1 MHSPIPPSARSA
13 SSWLTP
19 RSLLRISIVVA
30 VFTIVLKMLA
40 WWVTG
45 SVGLLSDAM
54 ESFVNLAG
62 ATFALAMVTIAQRPA
77 DEDHPYGHHKAE
89 YFSAGFEGLLIIGAS
104 LAILWFSADRWMHPQ
119 PLERLDWGLG
129 LSLISTVLNGWLA
142 WLMFRSARTYRSM
155 ALDGDA
161 RHLMTDVYTSVG
173 VVVGLGLAHLTG
185 WWWLDPLAGVL
196 MALNILWHGS
206 VMLWR
211 ASQGL
216 MDIALDPEQLVQI
229 DTVLQAQAQAARVK
243 TGEEL
248 LFDSV
253 YTRQAGG
260 RAFVDLHLHVPGEW
274 TLSQAAEWRQQTE
287 AALMAAIPGLHARI
301 ELLPM
306 GTATV
311 LERQSGALAPHR
323 GLQ

>member
-1 MHSPIPPSARSA
+1 MAANPSQFEHSFSR
-13 SSWLTP
+13 WFTP
-19 RSLLRISIVVA
+19 HSLLRISIVVA
-30 VFTIVLKMLA
+30 VLTIVLKMLA
-40 WWVTG
+40 WWVSG
-45 SVGLLSDAM
+45 SVGLLSDAL

-104 LAILWFSADRWMHPQ
+104 LAILWFSADRWLNPQ
-119 PLERLDWGLG
+119 PLERLDWGVG
-129 LSLISTVLNGWLA
+129 LSLGSTLLNAALA
-142 WLMFRSARTYRSM
+142 WLMFRSARSYRSM
-155 ALDGDA
+155 ALEGDA

-173 VVVGLGLAHLTG
+173 VVIGLTLAHLTG
-185 WWWLDPLAGVL
+185 WWWLDPLAGVIV
-196 MALNILWHGS
+196 ALNILWHGG

-216 MDIALDPEQLVQI
+216 MDIALDPEQLAQI
-229 DTVLQAQAQAARVK
+229 DTVLQAQTQAAHAQ

-253 YTRQAGG
+253 HTRQAGG
-260 RAFVDLHLHVPGEW
+260 QSFVDLHLHAPGNW

-287 AALMAAIPGLHARI
+287 AALMKTIPGLHARI
-301 ELLPM
+301 ELLPQ
-306 GTATV
+306 GAATV
-311 LERQSGALAPHR
+311 LESQTGHK
-323 GLQ
+323 G